1 MELKRKMTK
10 REAGRLGNERMKI
23 VAAEARQKKIAE
35 YNLHPKLCEQ
45 CGGPIP
51 YRGKYLKGSRFC
63 SSSCAAKF
71 NNSRRDPSFMT
82 ESIRQKISDG
92 VRKFYGNAPRSVTR
106 YCKCCGKPLNSDN
119 KFFCSNSCQANY
131 AWNMK
136 KDEIRRTGL
145 FPSTTHN
152 ETDRKSARRYIEEN
166 VGHHCAICGLEQW
179 RGQPAP
185 LVVDHIDGNATNHK
199 VENLRLVCPNC
210 DAQLPTFKN
219 KPHEAHRDFRR
230 KDYVP
235 DLGIVEMVPI
245 GFDYQGLTTKN
256 PIFPES
262 MRD

>member
-1 MELKRKMTK
+1 M
-10 REAGRLGNERMKI
+10 GR
-23 VAAEARQKKIAE
+23 
-35 YNLHPKLCEQ
+35 
-45 CGGPIP
+45 
-51 YRGKYLKGSRFC
+51 
-63 SSSCAAKF
+63 
-71 NNSRRDPSFMT
+71 
-82 ESIRQKISDG
+82 
-92 VRKFYGNAPRSVTR
+92 
-106 YCKCCGKPLNSDN
+106 
-119 KFFCSNSCQANY
+119 
-131 AWNMK
+131 
-136 KDEIRRTGL
+136 
-145 FPSTTHN
+145 
-152 ETDRKSARRYIEEN
+152 
-166 VGHHCAICGLEQW
+166 HCAICGLEQW

-235 DLGIVEMVPI
+235 DPGIVEMVPI